1 MDFKAIQQNNL
12 QTFEYC
18 YTLDERHHKSDK
30 FAVYIP
36 SLMTEIG
43 QKEPDE
49 VDDDIERSI
58 FINSSECNVD
68 ISTSITTQNFLEV
81 PVFFNSNLCHNS
93 DEHGMIPKG
102 TKLLCM
108 IINNDVND
116 IHITGFI

>member
-1 MDFKAIQQNNL
+1 MELKAIQQNSI

-18 YTLDERHHKSDK
+18 YTLDERHHKSDR

-49 VDDDIERSI
+49 IDESIERSI
-58 FINSSECNVD
+58 FINSGDCNVD
-68 ISTSITTQNFLEV
+68 INTSITTQTFLEV

-93 DEHGMIPKG
+93 DENGMIPKG

-108 IINNDVND
+108 IMNNDFND

>member
-1 MDFKAIQQNNL
+1 MELKAIQQNTI

-18 YTLDERHHKSDK
+18 YTLDERHHKSDR

-43 QKEPDE
+43 QQEPDE
-49 VDDDIERSI
+49 IDESIERSL
-58 FINSSECNVD
+58 FINSGDCKVD
-68 ISTSITTQNFLEV
+68 VNTTITTQTFLEV

-93 DEHGMIPKG
+93 DENGMIPKG

-108 IINNDVND
+108 IMNNDVND

>member
-1 MDFKAIQQNNL
+1 MELKAIQQNSI

-18 YTLDERHHKSDK
+18 YTLDERHHKSDR

-49 VDDDIERSI
+49 IDESIERSI
-58 FINSSECNVD
+58 FINSGDCNVNVN
-68 ISTSITTQNFLEV
+68 STITTQTFLEV

-93 DEHGMIPKG
+93 DENGMIPKG

-108 IINNDVND
+108 IMNNDFND

>member
-1 MDFKAIQQNNL
+1 MDFKAIHQNNI

-18 YTLDERHHKSDK
+18 YTLDERHHKSNK

-43 QKEPDE
+43 QKDLSEIDE
-49 VDDDIERSI
+49 TIERGI

-68 ISTSITTQNFLEV
+68 IETSITTQTFLEI

-93 DEHGMIPKG
+93 DDNGMIPKG

-108 IINNDVND
+108 IMNNNVND

>member
-1 MDFKAIQQNNL
+1 MELKAIQQNSI

-18 YTLDERHHKSDK
+18 YTLDERHHKSDR

-49 VDDDIERSI
+49 IDESIERSI
-58 FINSSECNVD
+58 FINSGDCNVD
-68 ISTSITTQNFLEV
+68 INTSITTQTFLEV

-93 DEHGMIPKG
+93 DENGIIPKG

-108 IINNDVND
+108 IMNNDFND

>member
-1 MDFKAIQQNNL
+1 MELKAIQQNSI

-18 YTLDERHHKSDK
+18 YTLDERHHKSDR

-49 VDDDIERSI
+49 IDESIERSI
-58 FINSSECNVD
+58 FINSGDCNVN
-68 ISTSITTQNFLEV
+68 INTSITTQTFLEV

-93 DEHGMIPKG
+93 DENGMIPKG

-108 IINNDVND
+108 IMNNDFND

>member
-58 FINSSECNVD
+58 SS
-68 ISTSITTQNFLEV
+68 STSSGSFCPISV
-81 PVFFNSNLCHNS
+81 
-93 DEHGMIPKG
+93 I
-102 TKLLCM
+102 KLG
-108 IINNDVND
+108 I
-116 IHITGFI
+116 